1 MSTINM
7 RKQIAGIPIVST
19 LTFNDYQAMTNDT
32 AIYPGKGTLD
42 GLMYLGLGLGEA
54 GEVQGKIKKI
64 FRDPNIIID
73 HAAIGSEL
81 GDLLWYVAQTAEAMG
96 LSLGEIAE
104 NNLIKLE
111 DRKKRGVLGGS
122 GDNR

>member
-1 MSTINM
+1 M